1 MLGSNEMMWRRIVD
15 YVDYVDYVD
24 GGVEKRQVKCSK
36 PNTSPPSDRPRSGC
50 ELV

>member
-24 GGVEKRQVKCSK
+24 GGVEKRQVKCFQAKHKS
-36 PNTSPPSDRPRSGC
+36 TLGQATQRM
-50 ELV
+50 